1 MDQRI
6 MSPKKS
12 PMLVDKTLDVP
23 DFIEYP
29 ILLGKGFRIQCGH
42 IVDTSDC
49 TGLHRPSIL
58 CTVCNALVLYAARA
72 GPALRLACTRAD
84 LCTISRGKAR
94 RREGDKCFS
103 DSIFFPRGFSILSG
117 QHRSYHALTALW
129 TLV

>member
-1 MDQRI
+1 

-12 PMLVDKTLDVP
+12 PMPIGKTLDVP

-29 ILLGKGFRIQCGH
+29 ILLGKGFRFRCGH

-72 GPALRLACTRAD
+72 GPAPGLACTSAG
-84 LCTISRGKAR
+84 LCTISRGEAR
-94 RREGDKCFS
+94 RREGDK
-103 DSIFFPRGFSILSG
+103 
-117 QHRSYHALTALW
+117 
-129 TLV
+129 